1 MFANLR
7 DKPWGNYIEA
17 QPMFDILEAA
27 NSRSKLSGYVARME
41 IGDTPGFKNLAV
53 HKLISEHAGNE
64 FRYAPSK
71 GDPDLISTLFSTQW
85 PKYSNLSYDI
95 AVAPANFLITAS
107 LASVTSQGDTVLL
120 PNPGFPTYRLAANF
134 LRLKIIY
141 YSPSDF
147 SPNASMKS
155 QKNLLS
161 KIRKAKAIVINNPS
175 NPIGINYE
183 GRIFSEVLDKSKKI
197 SVLLDE
203 TYVNLV
209 YDNSIPFIESDNCI
223 RIRSFSKE
231 HCAPGLRIGYVLAD
245 IKTIKIVSD
254 FISLSISCAPKFIQQ
269 AINEYL
275 KSNESIEFVERLKI
289 SMKLRVNHLTQS
301 ISPEFLPI
309 IPNSAFYA
317 FLKVSD
323 DEKAFKFLLENDI
336 ATCPG
341 TRFGSNGFGYLRVSL
356 AGLESSFFED
366 VTKLGLKLKEFE
378 NLARD

>member
-1 MFANLR
+1 MFTKFG
-7 DKPWGNYIEA
+7 DKHWANYIEA

-27 NSRSKLSGYVARME
+27 NSRSKISGYVARME

-53 HKLISEHAGNE
+53 HKLISKYAGDE

-85 PKYSNLSYDI
+85 PRFSNLSYDI

-134 LRLKIIY
+134 LRLKVVY

-147 SPNASMKS
+147 LPNAPMKS
-155 QKNLLS
+155 RNALLS
-161 KIRKAKAIVINNPS
+161 NLKKAKVIVINNPS

-183 GRIFSEVLDKSKKI
+183 GRFFSEILDKFK
-197 SVLLDE
+197 SVKVVLDE

-209 YDNSIPFIESDNCI
+209 YDSSDPFVESDNFI

-231 HCAPGLRIGYVLAD
+231 HCAPGLRIGYAIAD
-245 IKTIKIVSD
+245 SKTIKVISD
-254 FISLSISCAPKFIQQ
+254 FISLSISCAPKFIQL
-269 AINEYL
+269 AISEYL
-275 KSNESIEFVERLKI
+275 KSSESSEFVEKLKV
-289 SMKLRVNHLTQS
+289 SMKSRINHLLQTVPS
-301 ISPEFLPI
+301 EFLPT

-317 FLKVSD
+317 FLKVRSD
-323 DEKAFKFLLENDI
+323 EEAFKFLLENDI

-341 TRFGSNGFGYLRVSL
+341 TRFGTNGRGYLRVSL
-356 AGLESSFFED
+356 AGLESTFYD
-366 VTKLGLKLKEFE
+366 DLTKLGLKLNEYEKSI
-378 NLARD
+378 